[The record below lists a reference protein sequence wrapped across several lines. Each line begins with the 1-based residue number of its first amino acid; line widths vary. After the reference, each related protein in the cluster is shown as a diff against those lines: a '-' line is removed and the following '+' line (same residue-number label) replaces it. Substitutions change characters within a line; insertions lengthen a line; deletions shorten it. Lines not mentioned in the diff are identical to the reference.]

1 MFLAPEGRL
10 TISTQGT
17 HISHFMGGSDRP
29 STSDTN
35 TPLHRSHLSIETY
48 PVTARTIIAH
58 EHSPHLFCVEREA
71 NPEDEARRRKLSW
84 LIFATFCLL
93 PPCIILF
100 RFLGDNVIASLTE
113 GRLGHCTPH
122 SKRTAL
128 IAGIAVNVGLV
139 TAILVPI
146 LVAHALQAV

>member
-1 MFLAPEGRL
+1 MFLAPEGRS
-10 TISTQGT
+10 TTSTQGT
-17 HISHFMGGSDRP
+17 HISHFMAMSDRP

-35 TPLHRSHLSIETY
+35 TPLRRSQISIETY
-48 PVTARTIIAH
+48 PATVRTVIAH
-58 EHSPHLFCVEREA
+58 EHSPHLLCVERES
-71 NPEDEARRRKLSW
+71 NPEDEARRRRLSW
-84 LIFATFCLL
+84 FIFAAFCLL

-113 GRLGHCTPH
+113 GRMGHVTPQ
-122 SKRTAL
+122 SKRAAL

-146 LVAHALQAV
+146 LVAHALKAV